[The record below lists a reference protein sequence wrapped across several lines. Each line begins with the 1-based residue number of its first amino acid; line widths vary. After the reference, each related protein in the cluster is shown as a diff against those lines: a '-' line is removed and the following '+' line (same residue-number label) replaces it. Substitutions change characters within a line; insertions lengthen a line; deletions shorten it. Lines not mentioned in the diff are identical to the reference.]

1 MSQDFLAGC
10 RQGAPAPVRQTL
22 TRPVFVTDSLVR
34 LRLPLAVLIG
44 MLAACAPALDW
55 RQFQPDGWPLHLA
68 MPCKPVDQQ
77 RNIPLAGANV
87 ALRMLSC
94 NADDHVFAVASADVG
109 DPARVAPALQA
120 LAAAAKANVRAV
132 VGDEQAATV
141 PGMTPQAAA
150 RRWRLRGQLPD
161 GRSVAEQL
169 QVFAHGTRVFQAS
182 VIGPMADDAR
192 AGPFFE
198 ALRVQP

>member
-1 MSQDFLAGC
+1 MLRARIACLALF
-10 RQGAPAPVRQTL
+10 AL
-22 TRPVFVTDSLVR
+22 
-34 LRLPLAVLIG
+34 
-44 MLAACAPALDW
+44 LAACAPALDW
-55 RQFQPDGWPLHLA
+55 RQFQPDGWPLQLA

-77 RNIPLAGANV
+77 RSVPLAGATV

-94 NADDHVFAVASADVG
+94 SADDHVFAVASTDVG

-120 LAAAAKANVRAV
+120 LAAAAKANVRATV
-132 VGDEQAATV
+132 ADEQAAQV

-161 GRSVAEQL
+161 GRPVAEQL

-182 VIGPMADDAR
+182 VIGTTADDAR
-192 AGPFFE
+192 VAPFFD
-198 ALRVQP
+198 ALRVQQ